1 MLRMLAKL
9 IKVLNS
15 ETEPGQISL
24 AFCFAMVIGLTPLL
38 SAHNILVVLLV
49 LLLRVNI
56 SAFILGWGFFSG
68 VAYLL
73 DPLFNRIGLEV
84 LTAYSLEGFWTA
96 LYNITFWRL
105 AKFNNSIVMGALL
118 FSLVL
123 FIPLYLLS
131 NLLIRRYRDTV
142 LAWVQKTRIMQAFK
156 AKKFYALY
164 QAVSGLGGTS

>member
-1 MLRMLAKL
+1 MLTTHA
-9 IKVLNS
+9 
-15 ETEPGQISL
+15 
-24 AFCFAMVIGLTPLL
+24 
-38 SAHNILVVLLV
+38 
-49 LLLRVNI
+49 
-56 SAFILGWGFFSG
+56 
-68 VAYLL
+68 
-73 DPLFNRIGLEV
+73 
-84 LTAYSLEGFWTA
+84 LEGFWTT

-123 FIPLYLLS
+123 FIPVYLLS
-131 NLLIRRYRDTV
+131 NLLIRRYRDNV